1 MRSWELGRS
10 GAMFP
15 CPMAWRRP
23 PPSRCFFDV
32 LRPVE
37 KPVDPWTSPAARRPP
52 QITKAPVFFSG
63 TRTMHP
69 PHNRWYR
76 SVQILYLGKS

>member
-23 PPSRCFFDV
+23 FPSRCFFDV

-52 QITKAPVFFSG
+52 QITKAPVFSQEPEQCTRRTTDG
-63 TRTMHP
+63 TDP
-69 PHNRWYR
+69 YR
-76 SVQILYLGKS
+76 YST